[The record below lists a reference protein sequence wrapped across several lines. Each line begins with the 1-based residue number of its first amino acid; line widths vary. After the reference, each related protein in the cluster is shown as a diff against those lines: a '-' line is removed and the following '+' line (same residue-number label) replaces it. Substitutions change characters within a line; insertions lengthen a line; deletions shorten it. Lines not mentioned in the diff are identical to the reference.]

1 MGLVHSICSKAH
13 KKVGQYVEYDDL
25 VGFGAAGLLEAA
37 DRFDETVG
45 TAFSTFS
52 YYRIRGAVYDGL
64 RDMGHIPRGEYQK
77 LKAAQRA
84 DEYLESMAQRDAAT
98 RQPGQPP
105 VATSTEDDL
114 RAMYEAMA
122 NTVTIFVT
130 SLDAHVESGKE
141 IAELGKTAEEKVAL
155 VQMGKQIAK
164 AIEALPERE
173 RHFIQKHYYEGK
185 TLLEAGKDLG
195 LSKSWSSRLHGR
207 AVELLR
213 KQLAKQH
220 AL

>member
-1 MGLVHSICSKAH
+1 MWIIGFVCKAFTS
-13 KKVGQYVEYDDL
+13 ENS
-25 VGFGAAGLLEAA
+25 

-77 LKAAQRA
+77 LKAAKRA
-84 DEYLESMAQRDAAT
+84 DEYLESMTRRDAAT

-130 SLDAHVESGKE
+130 SLDAHIESGKD
-141 IAELGKTAEEKVAL
+141 IAEVGKTAEEKVAL

-164 AIEALPERE
+164 ALEALPERE

-195 LSKSWSSRLHGR
+195 LSKSWSSRLHAR
-207 AVELLR
+207 AVEQLR